1 MNGIQIEHLLDLI
14 DSNINASMELV
25 RPQIIAYLTEHGDDL
40 ARQIAENGFGVI
52 PTSAGEVKVT
62 QEDLKAA

>member
-14 DSNINASMELV
+14 DSNIQASMELV
-25 RPQIIAYLTEHGDDL
+25 RPQILKYLTDNGDEL
-40 ARQIAENGFGVI
+40 ARQIAEKGFGEI
-52 PTSAGEVKVT
+52 PTSAGVVRVT